1 MTAQNFPT
9 VLAETL
15 SHEGRWADH
24 PKDPGGATMKGIT
37 IGTFAAWKRR
47 PVTKTELRNISD
59 ADVTAIYRQNYWNK
73 VRGDDLPAGMDMV
86 GFDGAVNSGV
96 SRGARWLQTGLGV
109 AADGAIGAKTLAA
122 ARAAK
127 NPVSVIQKAC
137 AARMGFLRGLR
148 TFSTFG
154 RGWMRRV
161 ASVEA
166 TAVAMATKSADVL
179 LTQAKKT
186 GTAAKN
192 QASSAA
198 GSAGVGA
205 GGSYGLDG
213 LPDFATYGL
222 LAVALIAAVV
232 LVSKSRVSRARAKA
246 YAAKAVEMLT

>member
-15 SHEGRWADH
+15 SHEGGWADH

-47 PVTKTELRNISD
+47 PVTKTELRNISN

-86 GFDGAVNSGV
+86 GFDGAVNSGI

-109 AADGAIGAKTLAA
+109 AADGAIGAKTIAA

-127 NPVSVIQKAC
+127 NPVAVIQKAC

-148 TFSTFG
+148 TFGTFG

-166 TAVAMATKSADVL
+166 TAAAMAGLSADAAL
-179 LTQAKKT
+179 AEGRKAGDTSKGQA
-186 GTAAKN
+186 TA
-192 QASSAA
+192 SAA
-198 GSAGVGA
+198 TAGGGAGTSYGVG
-205 GGSYGLDG
+205 G
-213 LPDFATYGL
+213 LPDIVTYGL
-222 LAVALIAAVV
+222 LAVAVVVALI
-232 LVSKSRVSRARAKA
+232 LLSKSRVNKERALA
-246 YAAKAVEMLT
+246 YGRKAVEMLT